1 MRNIKNISNLII
13 KLNLLRED
21 TQTTGQLS
29 AAAAGTATDIPSVK
43 LLTDCQL
50 SGTENQYKNIN
61 TLTEKV
67 NNLQKGDYT
76 KEILQK
82 SISDFTQELELRS
95 SSINVSTAAVSDSEQ
110 QVSTVAGQQ
119 KLNIYSYLNI
129 LSKFNAKLAN
139 NQFNFYNFNKGSQL
153 SNSYLFKQAIK
164 IIELTFLSM
173 GCLISRPIFKIIHTK
188 NNLEKNNN
196 NKKII
201 IQLFYF
207 IKFRKEYISV
217 PAGTGAAAN
226 ATKGSVLRNST
237 PTVADASLQA
247 GRVLNGQSAKSSHLL
262 QNIYMRYPSHL
273 QNLSDFLT
281 NLFNCEI
288 EFELI
293 KLNKPYYNSHILV
306 QHLALRSYKYR
317 FVRLVSKLF
326 RRMNIYYNKS
336 KNLNC
341 LVNLDKLNLL
351 DFNNFNKTES
361 FPSYLSGINIRL
373 AGRTFKQKI
382 IPRMTV
388 KQIQNGVLSDVKVKF
403 IEKARYTGKTKR
415 GSYSFTVI
423 LGHIL

>member
-1 MRNIKNISNLII
+1 M
-13 KLNLLRED
+13 
-21 TQTTGQLS
+21 
-29 AAAAGTATDIPSVK
+29 
-43 LLTDCQL
+43 
-50 SGTENQYKNIN
+50 
-61 TLTEKV
+61 
-67 NNLQKGDYT
+67 
-76 KEILQK
+76 
-82 SISDFTQELELRS
+82 
-95 SSINVSTAAVSDSEQ
+95 
-110 QVSTVAGQQ
+110 
-119 KLNIYSYLNI
+119 
-129 LSKFNAKLAN
+129 
-139 NQFNFYNFNKGSQL
+139 
-153 SNSYLFKQAIK
+153 
-164 IIELTFLSM
+164 
-173 GCLISRPIFKIIHTK
+173 
-188 NNLEKNNN
+188 
-196 NKKII
+196 
-201 IQLFYF
+201 FYF
-207 IKFRKEYISV
+207 IKFRKELISADANAATKV
-217 PAGTGAAAN
+217 SVKRNISSRPAVAAAPAGRAASSHPIGSAAN
-226 ATKGSVLRNST
+226 TRLI
-237 PTVADASLQA
+237 
-247 GRVLNGQSAKSSHLL
+247 L
-262 QNIYMRYPSHL
+262 QNIYLRYPSNL

-326 RRMNIYYNKS
+326 RRMNIYYSKS
-336 KNLNC
+336 KNLNS
-341 LVNLDKLNLL
+341 LINLDKFNLL